1 MSEEHTDNLKK
12 ARARLIEQ
20 RRAFVK
26 VLAGPYERGKTE
38 QARER
43 FLDMQTAIEAMN
55 RAIEDEER
63 SQGSVHAPWAM
74 GQMKWRA
81 ACLPPWR
88 AEKFSGGYVV
98 RDANGF
104 AVAYV
109 YGRSTEDEAMA
120 AKQMTMDEA
129 RRIASNIAKLPE
141 MLKRGEFAW
150 EQQASWL
157 MRSRRTCCR
166 RKVCPFWLA
175 RPASERFC
183 SDRGRT
189 SGHCTSKGRLGSK
202 LGFVGDAPRDR
213 IPLHSS
219 HRPLMK

>member
-12 ARARLIEQ
+12 ALARLVEQ

-26 VLAGPYERGKTE
+26 LLAGPYERGKTE

-63 SQGSVHAPWAM
+63 SQGSVHGWAM
-74 GQMKWRA
+74 GVNDMTRR
-81 ACLPPWR
+81 LPSPWR

-129 RRIASNIAKLPE
+129 RRVASNIAKLPE
-141 MLKRGEFAW
+141 MLKRGN
-150 EQQASWL
+150 
-157 MRSRRTCCR
+157 
-166 RKVCPFWLA
+166 
-175 RPASERFC
+175 
-183 SDRGRT
+183 
-189 SGHCTSKGRLGSK
+189 
-202 LGFVGDAPRDR
+202 
-213 IPLHSS
+213 
-219 HRPLMK
+219 